1 MNKVRLNE
9 AQQTLEA
16 VNLSGCIFIYL
27 DDKPSVRL
35 SFSQKLKVYFDIVD
49 NSQTFTSGCHLRALA
64 AFDHNQTTD
73 TSYEE
78 SCACA
83 EDSIILSEVGQDRFF
98 ANSDNDT
105 SIARLTHE
113 DSSLSIP
120 HLGAASDRVGLKEDF
135 YSLEGGSHQLL
146 IQCDT
151 SSDDKQANL
160 FDEKNLTKQ
169 EGANSNPLSQDNEKC
184 SSKEQFSYYKS
195 SKAERRDVKFSKS
208 KIAPSQLRLKCSHC
222 SITFSS
228 KARLAAHNRMPG
240 CIKQCEKCGE
250 NFLCFAD
257 LFIHQY
263 RKYDPDFM
271 AQNYPL
277 LSILKSDDCKSTQ
290 CPFCTIKFQSA
301 SSLLKHLQV
310 KHFSDATYACCM
322 CDRAFKTFSLLK
334 SHRIKCSSKKQR
346 KKNISKFA
354 STTKSEDD
362 SLLESGSVKI
372 CNSSYNSLA
381 EGLMDIDGK
390 NNLMQSRSNTELQE
404 KIQNSENEMQKVN
417 LLKFQQNS
425 CSSDYTLSAVEPEVP
440 KLANLQSGHT
450 CSYCTKTFPSSAE
463 KEAHNRLSKCVR
475 QCEQCKNEFPCE
487 ADLFVHKYKYHDRQH
502 LVEQFPSL
510 AIGEGNQL
518 DELQCPICNSYL
530 PATVMQHHLQAKH
543 FSDESYSCCVCKSY
557 FKTSSC
563 LKFHLDKH
571 FPKRKRES
579 TADDRGSLEV
589 QKSKKKTKF
598 IPSDLEM
605 SYHSM
610 EDCAETN
617 KPVSSIFHLRK
628 IKKKQNPCD
637 NGHDLPNNG
646 EINEPNLLG
655 ASVQKS
661 DLETKNCSCKHCGK
675 TFSNQLARN
684 NHKKVPPL
692 KIKCPKCPCI
702 LDSQASL
709 IIHNFQVHERQF
721 HEEMVKGSFSGT
733 KKSSG
738 DIDKSSLHRCPL
750 CWKSVIRLRKHVAL
764 CHTGEM
770 LYQCCVCGKK
780 FSSSATLKRHC
791 DDHLK
796 ERKGKFQCS
805 KCPMVTNNHSDF
817 FKHAATHRSQCVFC
831 KTEFG
836 HSHLLWSH
844 YLSQHEDELFTCN
857 TCGKKI
863 ATKEQLETHMKYHR
877 FTHVQPCPKCGI
889 MIKGSL
895 KKHLKRKH
903 HGELDETDNKTVI
916 PITGAEENVDGHTSS
931 FNSNNYQ
938 CHNCPESFSNNQ
950 SLTQHRK
957 SHNRKNIPC
966 PNCNKTFSTK
976 SILTKHI
983 DRVHLKISRHI
994 CDICGKKATSSYN
1007 LKVHKRIHSTT
1018 KLFICELCDQ
1028 GFNYKASLQ
1037 GHMRSKHS
1045 GHQFEAMKNT
1055 SA

>member
-98 ANSDNDT
+98 ANSDNDI

-322 CDRAFKTFSLLK
+322 CDRAFKTFSLLN
-334 SHRIKCSSKKQR
+334 SHRVKCSSKKQR

-362 SLLESGSVKI
+362 SLLVAGSVKI

-440 KLANLQSGHT
+440 KLANLQSEHT

-463 KEAHNRLSKCVR
+463 KEAHNRLSKC
-475 QCEQCKNEFPCE
+475 
-487 ADLFVHKYKYHDRQH
+487 
-502 LVEQFPSL
+502 
-510 AIGEGNQL
+510 
-518 DELQCPICNSYL
+518 
-530 PATVMQHHLQAKH
+530 
-543 FSDESYSCCVCKSY
+543 
-557 FKTSSC
+557 
-563 LKFHLDKH
+563 
-571 FPKRKRES
+571 
-579 TADDRGSLEV
+579 
-589 QKSKKKTKF
+589 
-598 IPSDLEM
+598 
-605 SYHSM
+605 
-610 EDCAETN
+610 
-617 KPVSSIFHLRK
+617 
-628 IKKKQNPCD
+628 
-637 NGHDLPNNG
+637 
-646 EINEPNLLG
+646 
-655 ASVQKS
+655 
-661 DLETKNCSCKHCGK
+661 
-675 TFSNQLARN
+675 
-684 NHKKVPPL
+684 
-692 KIKCPKCPCI
+692 
-702 LDSQASL
+702 
-709 IIHNFQVHERQF
+709 VHERQF

-877 FTHVQPCPKCGI
+877 FTHFQPCPKCGI

-903 HGELDETDNKTVI
+903 HGELDETDNKTMI

-957 SHNRKNIPC
+957 SHNGKNIPC

-1018 KLFICELCDQ
+1018 KLFNCDLCDQ